1 VFEICLPASRYKGFG
16 DWVRSCYSTPLAS
29 GSLSAGATS
38 VTLKIPAG
46 KTVDRVRLEED
57 QSKGQMVVAYTV
69 EAQQDPAA
77 GGGGGGGS
85 WVPFSAGVTIGAK
98 RIDIAQAPVSA
109 SALRFTVTSGF
120 GKPTGVKMFAF
131 SPEGCDPTPF
141 EYEV

>member
-1 VFEICLPASRYKGFG
+1 M
-16 DWVRSCYSTPLAS
+16 RSCYSTPLAS

-38 VTLKIPAG
+38 VTLKLPAG
-46 KTVDRVRLEED
+46 KMVDRVRLEED
-57 QSKGQMVVAYTV
+57 QSKGQLVVAYTV
-69 EAQQDPAA
+69 EAQQAA
-77 GGGGGGGS
+77 AAGGGGS